1 MTLQAVLDAIQAAGE
16 QQVREIEADASA
28 QANTLMLQASADAQ
42 RLRENARRSALA
54 PASRECLRIRQQ
66 AQFDALR
73 LVTETR
79 EGLIDAV
86 LGRARARLA
95 EMRSHP
101 GYPTLLSRLIQEALD
116 DLSRSLEE
124 REGIVLEA
132 DPRDRVI
139 VQRLLAELPP
149 DLRMSYPLTCWGG
162 VIARSA
168 DGRIVVTNTL
178 ETRLE
183 RAMPHLRRYLAS
195 QLAYAAPETGTSQV
209 TAYTGA

>member
-1 MTLQAVLDAIQAAGE
+1 
-16 QQVREIEADASA
+16 
-28 QANTLMLQASADAQ
+28 
-42 RLRENARRSALA
+42 
-54 PASRECLRIRQQ
+54 
-66 AQFDALR
+66 
-73 LVTETR
+73 
-79 EGLIDAV
+79 
-86 LGRARARLA
+86 
-95 EMRSHP
+95 
-101 GYPTLLSRLIQEALD
+101 LLSRLIQEALD

-132 DPRDRVI
+132 DPRDRII

>member
-28 QANTLMLQASADAQ
+28 QANTLMLQASTDAQ

-86 LGRARARLA
+86 LGRARERLA

-101 GYPTLLSRLIQEALD
+101 GYPMLLSRLIQEALD

-132 DPRDRVI
+132 DPRDRII